1 VLPGSHQCDTWG
13 TQPHHSRLRRFAL
26 AQTPHTVEQE
36 DEVKRTR
43 VLALTMGAALTVSA
57 LAACAPP
64 AKDSGGS
71 SSKAA
76 SATSAEDLGGMDAL
90 VKQAKEEGTL
100 NVIALPPDWANYG
113 NIIKAFQD
121 KYGIKVQSDQPDA
134 ASQDEINAAQ
144 QLKGT
149 ERAPDVFDLGQS
161 VALANT
167 DMYAPYKVST
177 WNDVPDEFK
186 DSDGTWVNDYG
197 GYMSIGYDSK
207 KVPEVTSLDDLLKPQ
222 FKGKVALNGDP
233 TQAGAAFSG
242 VMMASVLS
250 GGSAGDLKP
259 GVDFFAKLKKAGNLI
274 PVDPT
279 SATIESGQTPVVI
292 DWDYLNAAE
301 SAKLP
306 SWKVVVPGDK
316 AVAGYYYQAIN
327 KDAPHPAA
335 ARLWE
340 EFLYSDEGQ
349 NLWLAGGARPVR
361 ADAMDKAGTIDKA
374 KYDALP
380 KVTGETVL
388 PTNEQNAAGAKYL
401 ADNWAK
407 AVG

>member
-1 VLPGSHQCDTWG
+1 MVT
-13 TQPHHSRLRRFAL
+13 L
-26 AQTPHTVEQE
+26 A
-36 DEVKRTR
+36 
-43 VLALTMGAALTVSA
+43 AMSAAAALT
-57 LAACAPP
+57 ACGPP
-64 AKDSGGS
+64 SDSGDDNS
-71 SSKAA
+71 SSGGGTDAKT
-76 SATSAEDLGGMDAL
+76 ATSVDDFGGMDAL
-90 VKQAKEEGTL
+90 VKAAQKEGTL

-113 NIIKAFQD
+113 AIIDAFSK

-134 ASQDEINAAQ
+134 ASQDEINAAD

-149 ERAPDVFDLGQS
+149 DRAPDVFDLGQS

-167 DMYAPYKVST
+167 DKYAPYKVAT
-177 WNDVPDEFK
+177 FDDIPDQFK
-186 DSDGTWVNDYG
+186 DPDGTWVNDYG
-197 GYMSIGYDSK
+197 GYMSVGYDSD
-207 KVPEVTSLDDLLKPQ
+207 KVPDVAALDDLLGPD

-242 VMMASVLS
+242 VVMASIAN
-250 GGSAGDLKP
+250 GGSADDIAP
-259 GVDFFAKLKKAGNLI
+259 GVDYFKKLKDAGNFL

-279 SATIESGQTPVVI
+279 AATIESGQTPVVI

-301 SAKLP
+301 TAKLP
-306 SWKVVVPGDK
+306 SWKVVVPEG
-316 AVAGYYYQAIN
+316 AVVAGYYFQAIN
-327 KDAPHPAA
+327 NDAPHPAA

-340 EFLYSDEGQ
+340 EYLYSDEGQ

-361 ADAMDKAGTIDKA
+361 ADAMVAAGTIDQS

-380 KVTGETVL
+380 TVTGTPVI
-388 PTNEQNAAGAKYL
+388 PTNEQTEKMAAYL